1 MPKSSSFKIPDKILN
16 ELEENITKRVIKNIE
31 NIVEK
36 KCKEIFAKKAVK
48 KEEPTGLIKEEID
61 HLKSEW
67 LIMQRQIGNLTDK
80 TDHMLG
86 SLTYI
91 ANEYDDF
98 SASISLIKVENQNFM
113 QDLGFLNDTVKEIK
127 KQQSTTDE
135 QLEALEQYGRRENI
149 EIHGIPLVKN
159 ENTKEVVQKIAKAMN
174 VQLDEKDI
182 STAHRLSH
190 HSVNFQPKNQHPPI
204 IARFT
209 NRDKRNEIFSKRLK
223 IKTCSNVISTSGTA
237 PVLPEKLAI
246 RENLTKYRK
255 FLFSEANK
263 VRQALNY
270 QFLWTYQGQILMR
283 KNATSDVIK
292 ISNIYDLQ
300 NLQRGNRHSSPHY

>member
-1 MPKSSSFKIPDKILN
+1 MPKSSSFKIPEKILN

-67 LIMQRQIGNLTDK
+67 LIMQRQIGNLNDK

-113 QDLGFLNDTVKEIK
+113 QGLGFLNDTVKEIK
-127 KQQSTTDE
+127 NS
-135 QLEALEQYGRRENI
+135 
-149 EIHGIPLVKN
+149 
-159 ENTKEVVQKIAKAMN
+159 KAQRMN
-174 VQLDEKDI
+174 SWK
-182 STAHRLSH
+182 
-190 HSVNFQPKNQHPPI
+190 P
-204 IARFT
+204 
-209 NRDKRNEIFSKRLK
+209 
-223 IKTCSNVISTSGTA
+223 
-237 PVLPEKLAI
+237 
-246 RENLTKYRK
+246 
-255 FLFSEANK
+255 
-263 VRQALNY
+263 
-270 QFLWTYQGQILMR
+270 
-283 KNATSDVIK
+283 
-292 ISNIYDLQ
+292 
-300 NLQRGNRHSSPHY
+300 